1 MIKKGVTD
9 LIKPDI
15 KGQLSVYNNKE
26 MSYEDLENWQHHDAE
41 ITKMT
46 SDLSNLIDTACQ
58 ENYFGVEELE
68 KIQDEMGIVL
78 QQGMFWLQQENP
90 QRFVYDL
97 KNFTLWLCNYL
108 EEIEAR
114 WQDE

>member
-1 MIKKGVTD
+1 MIKKGTSSFNRLNTKSD
-9 LIKPDI
+9 T
-15 KGQLSVYNNKE
+15 SVYNNRE
-26 MSYEDLENWQHHDAE
+26 MSYEDLENWKNHDLE

-46 SDLSNLIDTACQ
+46 SDLSSLIDSACR

-68 KIQDEMGIVL
+68 KIQNEMGIIL
-78 QQGMFWLQQENP
+78 QQGMFWLEQENP

-108 EEIEAR
+108 EEIEG
-114 WQDE
+114 QDE